1 MGRLALLQEAK
12 NLETSPER
20 LLFLATDADR
30 SVRATALENPALV
43 QRPSLLRILRRAH
56 LKDTLTTSELERLST
71 LGAYGK
77 QVAATHI
84 ATSNRVLLN
93 LAKEGQLKTILEG
106 RLLPDAVWFLEQ
118 AKTDHVL
125 LRIMSEEASVS
136 RAVRRQAINLLK
148 FLPPPIIVPEEAL
161 SPILPGDS
169 DQESAPDS
177 APVVLPSLRERLL
190 DRKTAYTLIQEE
202 AAELTGTPALC
213 RLASRHPYTHVRL
226 LEWLDDQR
234 PHGTARETL
243 LNALQ
248 RVLLDDDA
256 LRHFALH
263 RDWELRAAL
272 APNPCLPLPLLELLA
287 RDADTLVRAASAEHP
302 DLPPDVLER
311 LAADSSVLVREAV
324 ATHPSTPPGVLGQLA
339 RDEEW
344 EVQLSVARNPS
355 CDLATLARLA
365 LDPHVQVREAVAA
378 HLLSGGEILTLLAGD
393 VNERVSQVAL
403 LRLPGANEE
412 GLRTAASSKRRS
424 VKLALATRQG
434 APREL
439 LLALSADRSS
449 AVRALAGLHPQLD
462 YGARQRLQDDPDP
475 QVRRVARAADSATS
489 GDDLAA
495 LPRYDS
501 RVKVAL
507 SRNGSTPAG
516 VLDALSDDANIA
528 VRSMVVLHPATP
540 LSGLTRRL
548 PELELRAS
556 IRQHPRYQG
565 ALREQMQA
573 QELHEAAQPDV
584 SEAALRALLSS
595 DSAQVRAVL
604 ARHVRTPPDLQ
615 MALAADPDPH
625 VRVALLERGVVTE
638 EIQHLLVADATWEV
652 QEALV
657 HLPEL
662 AQGVM
667 IALLKQPHIG
677 HSLLG
682 ELAGHPNITPAVI
695 DAFAAHLNT
704 EARVLAA
711 HHPHVSSVALTR
723 LAADPQ
729 EEVRQAVVVHPTCP
743 PGALHLLAQRSEHRL
758 AVAHHPSTTSQT
770 LEFLAHD
777 AGYARALRLP
787 KTPKVLNM
795 LREFLLHRASQQ
807 AFPQMVLLLA
817 VVHHPHATAQA
828 VRSASRLNHPEV
840 ASAILAWRSA
850 RISQQGGGQHG

>member
-1 MGRLALLQEAK
+1 MGRLALLREAK
-12 NLETSPER
+12 ILGTAPER

-30 SVRATALENPALV
+30 SVRATALENLALPMD
-43 QRPSLLRILRRAH
+43 RRGLLLRAH
-56 LKDTLTTSELERLST
+56 RGEALASTELEWLST
-71 LGAYGK
+71 LGAHGK
-77 QVAATHI
+77 EVAATNI
-84 ATSNRVLLN
+84 AAPDRLLLN
-93 LAKEGQLKTILEG
+93 LAKQGHLKTILRG
-106 RLLPDAVWFLEQ
+106 RHTRDTAWFLEQ
-118 AKTDHVL
+118 AKSDHVL
-125 LRIMSEEASVS
+125 LRIMSEEAGIGW
-136 RAVRRQAINLLK
+136 AVRRQAINLLK
-148 FLPPPIIVPEEAL
+148 FLPPSAATTEETL
-161 SPILPGDS
+161 STVLPGDS
-169 DQESAPDS
+169 AQESAS
-177 APVVLPSLRERLL
+177 ANSPAAPPSLRERLL
-190 DRKTAYTLIQEE
+190 DRKDAYTLTQEE

-234 PHGTARETL
+234 PHGAARETL
-243 LNALQ
+243 LNSLQ
-248 RVLLDDDA
+248 HSPLDEDA

-272 APNPCLPLPLLELLA
+272 APNPCLPPPLLDLLA

-302 DLPPDVLER
+302 DLTPATLER
-311 LAADSSVLVREAV
+311 LSADPSVLVREAV
-324 ATHPSTPPGVLGQLA
+324 AAHPSTPLWALGQLA
-339 RDEEW
+339 QDEEW

-355 CDLATLARLA
+355 CDVATLARLA
-365 LDPHVQVREAVAA
+365 LNPHVQVREAVAA
-378 HLLSGGEILTLLAGD
+378 HLLSGGEILALLAQD
-393 VNERVSQVAL
+393 VNERVSQVAR
-403 LRLPGANEE
+403 LRLPGASQEAL
-412 GLRTAASSKRRS
+412 GAAASSKRRS

-462 YGARQRLQDDPDP
+462 YGARQRLQGDPDP

-507 SRNGSTPAG
+507 SRNGSTPTG

-556 IRQHPRYQG
+556 IRQHPHYQG
-565 ALREQMQA
+565 ALQEQMQA

-584 SEAALRALLSS
+584 SEDALRALLSS
-595 DSAQVRAVL
+595 DSPEVRAVL
-604 ARHVRTPPDLQ
+604 ARHVRTPLDAQ
-615 MALAADPDPH
+615 VALAADPDPH

-638 EIQHLLVADATWEV
+638 EIQHLLVADAAWKV

-667 IALLKQPHIG
+667 LALLKQPYIG
-677 HSLLG
+677 HSLLA
-682 ELAGHPNITPAVI
+682 ELAGHPDITPAVI
-695 DAFAAHLNT
+695 DAFAAHPNT

-711 HHPHVSSVALTR
+711 RHPHVSSVALTR

-729 EEVRQAVVVHPTCP
+729 EEVRQAVVVHSACP
-743 PGALHLLAQRSEHRL
+743 PGALHLLAQRPEHRL

-770 LEFLAHD
+770 LESLAHD

-787 KTPKVLNM
+787 KTPKVLNV
-795 LREFLLHRASQQ
+795 LREFLLHRASQR
-807 AFPQMVLLLA
+807 AFPQMALLLA
-817 VVHHPHATAQA
+817 VLQHPHATAQA

-840 ASAILAWRSA
+840 ASAIRAWRSA
-850 RISQQGGGQHG
+850 RIAQQGGGQHG

>member
-1 MGRLALLQEAK
+1 MGRLALLREAK
-12 NLETSPER
+12 NLGTAPER

-30 SVRATALENPALV
+30 SVRATALKNPALPMD
-43 QRPSLLRILRRAH
+43 RRGLLLRAQKGKALAS
-56 LKDTLTTSELERLST
+56 TELEWLST
-71 LGAYGK
+71 LGDHGK
-77 QVAATHI
+77 EMAATNI
-84 ATSNRVLLN
+84 ATPDRVLLK
-93 LAKEGQLKTILEG
+93 LARQGHLKTILKG
-106 RLLPDAVWFLEQ
+106 RHTRDAAWFLEQ
-118 AKTDHVL
+118 AKSDHVL
-125 LRIMSEEASVS
+125 LEIMSLELGVGW
-136 RAVRRQAINLLK
+136 AVRRQAINLLK
-148 FLPPPIIVPEEAL
+148 FLPPPAATPEETL
-161 SPILPGDS
+161 SPIPPAVPTQQDV
-169 DQESAPDS
+169 SAP
-177 APVVLPSLRERLL
+177 LPSLRERLL
-190 DRKTAYTLIQEE
+190 DRKAAYTLTQEE

-234 PHGTARETL
+234 PHGAARETL

-248 RVLLDDDA
+248 HSPLDEDA
-256 LRHFALH
+256 LRHFTLH

-324 ATHPSTPPGVLGQLA
+324 AAHPSTPPGVLGQLA

-378 HLLSGGEILTLLAGD
+378 HLLSGGEILALLAQD
-393 VNERVSQVAL
+393 ANERVSQVAR
-403 LRLPGANEE
+403 LRLPGASQE
-412 GLRTAASSKRRS
+412 GLSAAASSKRRS

-449 AVRALAGLHPQLD
+449 AVRAVAGLHPQLD

-516 VLDALSDDANIA
+516 VLDALSDDANIV

-584 SEAALRALLSS
+584 SEDALRALLSS
-595 DSAQVRAVL
+595 DSAEVRAVL

-615 MALAADPDPH
+615 VALATDPDPH

-667 IALLKQPHIG
+667 IAFLKQPHVG
-677 HSLLG
+677 HSLLA

-711 HHPHVSSVALTR
+711 HHPHVSSAALTR
-723 LAADPQ
+723 LAVDSQ
-729 EEVRQAVVVHPTCP
+729 EEVRQAVVVHPACP
-743 PGALHLLAQRSEHRL
+743 PEALHLLAQRSEHRL

-777 AGYARALRLP
+777 AGYTRALRLP

-795 LREFLLHRASQQ
+795 LREFLLHRASQR
-807 AFPQMVLLLA
+807 AFPQMALLLA
-817 VVHHPHATAQA
+817 VVHHPHASAQA
-828 VRSASRLNHPEV
+828 IRSASRLNHPEV

-850 RISQQGGGQHG
+850 RISQQGGGQHD